1 MDEGLVRKFTDC
13 EFYREGGRNAYYKII
28 PQGTMGNVAAG
39 YVVVE
44 GPETTPANAHTDW
57 EQAYLVVGGSGTLYL
72 DGAPQRVEA
81 GMVARIPL
89 ETEHYVEVAE
99 GERLEYI
106 YVNRFLEK

>member
-1 MDEGLVRKFTDC
+1 MADEPVRRFTDC
-13 EFYREGGRNAYYKII
+13 EFYQEGGRNAYYKII
-28 PQGTMGNVAAG
+28 PQGAMGNVAAG

-44 GPETTPANAHTDW
+44 GPETTPANAHTGW
-57 EQAYLVVGGSGTLYL
+57 EQAYLVIGGRGTLYL
-72 DGAPQRVEA
+72 DGAPHRVGA

-106 YVNRFLEK
+106 YVNRFL

>member
-1 MDEGLVRKFTDC
+1 MSDDLVKRFTDC

-28 PQGTMGNVAAG
+28 PKGAMGNVAAG

-57 EQAYLVVGGSGTLYL
+57 EQAYLVIGGSGTLVL
-72 DGAPQRVEA
+72 GGERIPVGA

-99 GERLEYI
+99 GETLEYV
-106 YVNRFLEK
+106 YVNRFL

>member
-1 MDEGLVRKFTDC
+1 MADIRLRKFTDC
-13 EFYREGGRNAYYKII
+13 EFYQEGGRNAYYKII
-28 PQGTMGNVAAG
+28 PRGTMGNVAAG

-57 EQAYLVVGGSGTLYL
+57 EQAYLVIGGSGTLYL
-72 DGAPQRVEA
+72 DGAPHRVEA

-106 YVNRFLEK
+106 YVNRFL

>member
-1 MDEGLVRKFTDC
+1 MSDDHVKHFTDC
-13 EFYREGGRNAYYKII
+13 EFYQEGGRNAYYKII

-44 GPETTPANAHTDW
+44 GPETTPPNAHTGW
-57 EQAYLVVGGSGTLYL
+57 EQAYLVIGGSGTLVL
-72 DGAPQRVEA
+72 GGKRHRVEA

-89 ETEHYVEVAE
+89 ETEHYVEVAD

-106 YVNRFLEK
+106 YLNRFL

>member
-1 MDEGLVRKFTDC
+1 MSEGPVAKFTDC
-13 EFYREGGRNAYYKII
+13 EFYQEGGRNAYYKII

-57 EQAYLVVGGSGTLYL
+57 EQAYLVIGGSGTLYL
-72 DGAPQRVEA
+72 DGAPHPVEA

-106 YVNRFLEK
+106 YVNRFL

>member
-1 MDEGLVRKFTDC
+1 MSDDRVKHFTDC
-13 EFYREGGRNAYYKII
+13 EYYQEGGRNAYYKII

-44 GPETTPANAHTDW
+44 GPETTPPNAHTGW
-57 EQAYLVVGGSGTLYL
+57 EQAYLIIGGSGTLVL
-72 DGAPQRVEA
+72 GGKRHRVGA

-89 ETEHYVEVAE
+89 ETEHYVEVAD

-106 YVNRFLEK
+106 YLNRFL

>member
-1 MDEGLVRKFTDC
+1 MADIRLGKFTDC
-13 EFYREGGRNAYYKII
+13 EFYQEGGRNAYYKII
-28 PQGTMGNVAAG
+28 PRGTMGNVAAG

-44 GPETTPANAHTDW
+44 GPETTPANAHTDC
-57 EQAYLVVGGSGTLYL
+57 
-72 DGAPQRVEA
+72 DGAPHRVEA

-106 YVNRFLEK
+106 YVNRFL

>member
-1 MDEGLVRKFTDC
+1 MAEALVRKFVDC
-13 EFYREGGRNAYYKII
+13 EYYQEGGRNAYYKII

-57 EQAYLVVGGSGTLYL
+57 EQAYLVIGGSGTLVL
-72 DGAPQRVEA
+72 GGVRHKVKA

-89 ETEHYVEVAE
+89 RTEHFVEVGE
-99 GERLEYI
+99 GETLEYV
-106 YVNRFLEK
+106 YVNRYL